1 MNANHKTVLVALVLA
16 TTFGSAYATNGTM
29 FHGYGARAQGMGGV
43 GIGYFQDSLAGANN
57 PAGFS
62 WIDDRADIELSILKA
77 DRGARING
85 RDIDSN
91 GKDLYVF
98 PMMGWKRGL
107 DDAVSLGISVYPMG
121 AGTVYEEPVVTGPVT
136 SPRKDTEAELAQVV
150 FAPSVSYRLNSDHS
164 IGVSLNLAYQR
175 FYAQGTEPLYGE
187 PGTDSSWGAGL
198 ALGWAGKLHDRVTVG
213 LSYHS
218 RINMGK
224 LDRYDGLLAN
234 RGEMDIPE
242 RYGLGIS
249 AQLTDATTIAFDY
262 LRINY
267 GGVKS
272 LSNSVYAFLNP
283 ATPPGSSKGPGFGWK
298 DQDVFK
304 IGVNHKYSDALTL
317 RAGYSHATGVI
328 PARETALNY
337 LAQITPQD
345 HYTLGA
351 TLKSGPTTSWTVA
364 YGFVPKTT
372 VKGRG
377 MLSATTD
384 LYHQQHWLSLGYSW

>member
-1 MNANHKTVLVALVLA
+1 MTAHRKSILVALLL
-16 TTFGSAYATNGTM
+16 GSSFSAAHATNGTM

-43 GIGYFQDSLAGANN
+43 GIGYFQDGLVGANN

-62 WIDDRADIELSILKA
+62 WIEDRADVELAILKA

-85 RDIDSN
+85 REIDSN

-98 PMMGWKRGL
+98 PMIGWKKSL
-107 DDAVSLGISVYPMG
+107 NQTVSLGLSVYPMG
-121 AGTVYEEPVVTGPVT
+121 AGTVYEEPVITGPVT
-136 SPRKDTEAELAQVV
+136 APKKATEAELAQIVL
-150 FAPSVSYRLNSDHS
+150 APSVSYRLDRDHS
-164 IGVSLNLAYQR
+164 IGLSLNLAYQR
-175 FYAQGTEPLYGE
+175 FYAQGTEPLYGD
-187 PGTDSSWGAGL
+187 PGTDSSLGAGL
-198 ALGWAGKLHDRVTVG
+198 AFGWAGKLHERITAG
-213 LSYHS
+213 LSYYS
-218 RINMGK
+218 RIHMGK
-224 LDRYDGLLAN
+224 LDRYAGLLAN
-234 RGEMDIPE
+234 HGEMDIPE
-242 RYGLGIS
+242 RYGIGIS
-249 AQLTDATTIAFDY
+249 AQITDATTIGFDY

-283 ATPPGSSKGPGFGWK
+283 ATPPGSRNGAGFGWQ

-304 IGVNHKYSDALTL
+304 IGISHKHSDALTL

-351 TLKSGPTTSWTVA
+351 TIKSSPTTSWTLA

-372 VKGRG
+372 VRGTG
-377 MLSATTD
+377 MLSAGTD
-384 LYHQQHWLSLGYSW
+384 LYHQQHWLSVGYGW